1 MKKLQAQLKA
11 LEQFLP
17 DFEKTN
23 TLVSDVSIGW
33 HIEHSLLVI
42 KQITATV
49 AQSEPHLYVKK
60 FSAARFFVFLFGFFP
75 RGKAKAPKVVMPVNK
90 IDIDSL
96 KESVA
101 HTYQALNYLKDC
113 QTNQYFMHPIFGQL
127 NKAQTIRFL
136 AIHTRHH
143 LKIIKEIVAG

>member
-17 DFEKTN
+17 EFEKTN
-23 TLVSDVSIGW
+23 TNISDASIGW

-49 AQSEPHLYVKK
+49 AQSEPHLYVNK
-60 FSAARFFVFLFGFFP
+60 FNFTRCWVFLFSYIP
-75 RGKAKAPKVVMPVNK
+75 RGKAKAPKVVIPTNTLDVE
-90 IDIDSL
+90 SL
-96 KESVA
+96 KESIA

-113 QTNQYFMHPIFGQL
+113 QPNQYFMHPFFGLL
-127 NKAQTIRFL
+127 NKAQTFRFL
-136 AIHTRHH
+136 AIHTKHH
-143 LKIIKEIVAG
+143 LKIIKDIVAK